1 MENQSPPIRLYLDT
15 SLYNRPFDDQSQPRI
30 WLETLAFSVILQMIA
45 DSQVALVTSSVVAY
59 ENSRNPDP
67 IRQDWVN
74 RVAALAIETRLVTPP
89 IRERAQWLEQAGVK
103 GLDALHLA
111 CAEAAAVDYFVT
123 VDDRL
128 IRRYRRLKRGQQ
140 QFEISNPTE
149 FARVIGESK

>member
-1 MENQSPPIRLYLDT
+1 M
-15 SLYNRPFDDQSQPRI
+15 
-30 WLETLAFSVILQMIA
+30 
-45 DSQVALVTSSVVAY
+45 
-59 ENSRNPDP
+59 
-67 IRQDWVN
+67 
-74 RVAALAIETRLVTPP
+74 
-89 IRERAQWLEQAGVK
+89 
-103 GLDALHLA
+103 A